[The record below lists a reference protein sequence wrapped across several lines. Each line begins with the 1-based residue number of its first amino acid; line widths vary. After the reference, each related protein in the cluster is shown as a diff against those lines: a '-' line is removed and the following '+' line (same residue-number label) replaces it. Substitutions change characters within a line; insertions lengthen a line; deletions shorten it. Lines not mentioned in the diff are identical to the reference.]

1 MRVSARI
8 RRAGRARRRRGR
20 ADRVRPD
27 DPKDGGDGVTTLV
40 RRDATDLTHY
50 TPAKGLQRVAV
61 YEAAEK
67 HYARAKDVTKLEQ
80 AIRAKLE
87 AQAAFVAWWDTYAE
101 KNKGAAQK
109 RSNRSARALTAGQDG
124 FPDSTTI
131 HRWRR
136 KLAAADAF
144 ERTYTQALERARRL
158 CESTTGPHVEQ
169 NSGEHEW
176 YTPRDYIEAARAVM
190 GEIDCDPASSASAN
204 AIVQATQ
211 FYTHDDNGLAQ
222 PWQGRVWMNPPYAHL
237 LVDQFCER
245 LAAHVSTG
253 RVTEA
258 VVLVNNA
265 TETRW
270 FARLAAVASAICFPL
285 GRVRFWSPGKDT
297 AAPLQG
303 QAVVYVGG
311 HVTPFLREFGAF
323 GLVVTVA

>member
-1 MRVSARI
+1 M
-8 RRAGRARRRRGR
+8 
-20 ADRVRPD
+20 P
-27 DPKDGGDGVTTLV
+27 DPKDGGGGVTDLV
-40 RRDATDLTHY
+40 PASGSTDLTTY
-50 TPAKGLQRVAV
+50 TPEQGLQRVAV

-67 HYARAKDVTKLEQ
+67 YYARAKDVTKLEQ

-87 AQAAFVAWWDTYAE
+87 AQAEFVYWWDT
-101 KNKGAAQK
+101 
-109 RSNRSARALTAGQDG
+109 LTAKDKGGRPLKTGDRSVTG
-124 FPDSTTI
+124 FVRPGEHGLPDKKTI
-131 HRWRR
+131 SRWRR
-136 KLAAADAF
+136 KLNDPAAF
-144 ERTYTQALERARRL
+144 EHTYTQAVERARRL
-158 CESTTGPHVEQ
+158 CEATATAHVAQ

-190 GEIDCDPASSASAN
+190 GGIDCDPASSVSAN

-253 RVTEA
+253 TVTEA

-311 HVTPFLREFGAF
+311 NVTPFLREFGAF

>member
-1 MRVSARI
+1 MT
-8 RRAGRARRRRGR
+8 
-20 ADRVRPD
+20 D
-27 DPKDGGDGVTTLV
+27 LV
-40 RRDATDLTHY
+40 PAASGSTDLTHY
-50 TPAKGLQRVAV
+50 DPDRGVKTIRGLEAV
-61 YEAAEK
+61 EK
-67 HYARAKDVTKLEQ
+67 HYAKAKDVTKLEQ

-87 AQAAFVAWWDTYAE
+87 AQAAFVAWWDTQASRPRDGRPQ
-101 KNKGAAQK
+101 KNRD
-109 RSNRSARALTAGQDG
+109 RSVTV
-124 FPDSTTI
+124 FPGERGLPDKKTI
-131 HRWRR
+131 SRWRR
-136 KLAAADAF
+136 KLNDPATF
-144 ERTYTQALERARRL
+144 ERTCTQAVERARRL
-158 CESTTGPHVEQ
+158 CEATATVHVAQ

-190 GEIDCDPASSASAN
+190 GGIDLDPASSVSAN
-204 AIVQATQ
+204 AIVQASW
-211 FYTHDDNGLAQ
+211 FYTRDDDGLAQ
-222 PWQGRVWMNPPYAHL
+222 PWRGRVWLNPPYAHL

-245 LAAHVSTG
+245 LAEHVSTG
-253 RVTEA
+253 TVTEA

-270 FARLAAVASAICFPL
+270 FARLAAGAAAICFPL

>member
-1 MRVSARI
+1 M
-8 RRAGRARRRRGR
+8 
-20 ADRVRPD
+20 
-27 DPKDGGDGVTTLV
+27 
-40 RRDATDLTHY
+40 TDLVPASGSTDLAHY
-50 TPAKGLQRVAV
+50 DPDKGVKTIRVLEAV
-61 YEAAEK
+61 EK
-67 HYARAKDVTKLEQ
+67 HYAKAKDVTKLEQ

-87 AQAAFVAWWDTYAE
+87 AQAAFVYWWDTQTT
-101 KNKGAAQK
+101 KDKGGRPLK
-109 RSNRSARALTAGQDG
+109 TGDRSVSG
-124 FPDSTTI
+124 FVRPGEHGLPDKKTI
-131 HRWRR
+131 SRWRR
-136 KLAAADAF
+136 KLAEPAAF
-144 ERTYTQALERARRL
+144 ERTYGQAVEKAQRL

-190 GEIDCDPASSASAN
+190 GGIDCDPASSASAN

-211 FYTHDDNGLAQ
+211 FYTRDDDGLAQ

-245 LAAHVSTG
+245 LAAHVSAGT
-253 RVTEA
+253 VPEA

-297 AAPLQG
+297 ATPLQG
-303 QAVVYVGG
+303 QAIVYVGG
-311 HVTPFLREFGAF
+311 NVTPFLREFGAF
-323 GLVVTVA
+323 GLVVTVV

>member
-1 MRVSARI
+1 M
-8 RRAGRARRRRGR
+8 
-20 ADRVRPD
+20 
-27 DPKDGGDGVTTLV
+27 TTLV
-40 RRDATDLTHY
+40 RREATDLAHY
-50 TPAKGLQRVAV
+50 DPEKGLQRVAV

-87 AQAAFVAWWDTYAE
+87 AQAAFVAWWDTQASRPRDGRPQ
-101 KNKGAAQK
+101 KNRD
-109 RSNRSARALTAGQDG
+109 RSVMV
-124 FPDSTTI
+124 FPGERGLPDKMTI
-131 HRWRR
+131 SRWRR
-136 KLAAADAF
+136 KLNDPVAF
-144 ERTYTQALERARRL
+144 ERTYTQAVERARRL
-158 CESTTGPHVEQ
+158 CEATAAAHVAQ

-190 GEIDCDPASSASAN
+190 GGIDCDPASSEAAN
-204 AIVQATQ
+204 AVVQATQ
-211 FYTHDDNGLAQ
+211 FYTRDDDGLVQ

-253 RVTEA
+253 TVPEA

-270 FARLAAVASAICFPL
+270 FARLAAVAAAICFPL

-311 HVTPFLREFGAF
+311 NVTPFLREFGAF

>member
-1 MRVSARI
+1 MR
-8 RRAGRARRRRGR
+8 
-20 ADRVRPD
+20 P
-27 DPKDGGDGVTTLV
+27 DPKDGGGGVTDLV
-40 RRDATDLTHY
+40 PASGSTDLAHY
-50 TPAKGLQRVAV
+50 DPDKGVKTIRVLEAV
-61 YEAAEK
+61 EK
-67 HYARAKDVTKLEQ
+67 HYAKAKDVTKLEQ

-87 AQAAFVAWWDTYAE
+87 AQAAFVYWWDTQTT
-101 KNKGAAQK
+101 KDKGGRPQK
-109 RSNRSARALTAGQDG
+109 TGNRPVTSFLRPGEDG
-124 FPDSTTI
+124 LPDRMTI
-131 HRWRR
+131 SRWRR

-190 GEIDCDPASSASAN
+190 GGIDCDPASSVSAN

-211 FYTHDDNGLAQ
+211 FYTREDNGLAQ
-222 PWQGRVWMNPPYAHL
+222 PWQGRVWMNPPYAQP

-253 RVTEA
+253 TVPEA

-285 GRVRFWSPGKDT
+285 GRVRFWSPGHDT

-303 QAVVYVGG
+303 QAVVYVGA

>member
-1 MRVSARI
+1 MR
-8 RRAGRARRRRGR
+8 
-20 ADRVRPD
+20 P
-27 DPKDGGDGVTTLV
+27 DPKDGGRGVTDLV
-40 RRDATDLTHY
+40 PASGSTDLAHY
-50 TPAKGLQRVAV
+50 DPDRGVKTIRGLKAV
-61 YEAAEK
+61 EK
-67 HYARAKDVTKLEQ
+67 HYAKAKDVTKLEQ

-87 AQAAFVAWWDTYAE
+87 AQAAFVAWWDTYAT
-101 KNKGAAQK
+101 KNKGGRPQK
-109 RSNRSARALTAGQDG
+109 TSDRPVHGFDAPPDG
-124 FPDSTTI
+124 LDLRTI
-131 HRWRR
+131 SRWRR
-136 KLAAADAF
+136 KLAGPDAF
-144 ERTYTQALERARRL
+144 ERTYTQAVERARRL
-158 CESTTGPHVEQ
+158 CESTTGGPHVEQ

-190 GEIDCDPASSASAN
+190 GGIDCDPASSASAN

-211 FYTHDDNGLAQ
+211 FYTRDDDGLAQ
-222 PWQGRVWMNPPYAHL
+222 PWQGRVWMNPPYAQP

-245 LAAHVSTG
+245 LAAHVSAGT
-253 RVTEA
+253 VTEA

-311 HVTPFLREFGAF
+311 HVTPFLREFRAF

>member
-1 MRVSARI
+1 MT
-8 RRAGRARRRRGR
+8 
-20 ADRVRPD
+20 D
-27 DPKDGGDGVTTLV
+27 LV
-40 RRDATDLTHY
+40 RASGSTDLTHY
-50 TPAKGLQRVAV
+50 TPEQGLKRVAV

-67 HYARAKDVTKLEQ
+67 YYARAKDVTKLEQ

-87 AQAAFVAWWDTYAE
+87 AQAEFVYWWDSAGPGLTRGRPH
-101 KNKGAAQK
+101 KKG
-109 RSNRSARALTAGQDG
+109 NRSVTDSLQPGEHG
-124 FPDSTTI
+124 LPDKMTVS
-131 HRWRR
+131 RWRR
-136 KLAAADAF
+136 KLNDPAAF
-144 ERTYTQALERARRL
+144 EHTYTQAVERARRL
-158 CESTTGPHVEQ
+158 CEATATAHVAQ

-190 GEIDCDPASSASAN
+190 GGIDCDPASSASAN

-211 FYTHDDNGLAQ
+211 FYTRDDDGLAQ
-222 PWQGRVWMNPPYAHL
+222 PWHGRVWMNPPYAHL

-253 RVTEA
+253 TVTEA

-270 FARLAAVASAICFPL
+270 FARLAAVSAAICFPL

-297 AAPLQG
+297 ATPLQG

-323 GLVVTVA
+323 GLVATVT